1 VFSGPAVVLATRTG
15 VELAGDGVDGGVPEI
30 LRPGQAAWVPAS
42 CPPVSVTALGQ
53 GFIATA
59 G

>member
-1 VFSGPAVVLATRTG
+1 